1 MKSTNTNASEGQQR
15 AGPKPNSAVIIRKI
29 DETAEGDGSKVTN
42 KTNIELLTD
51 HQFSRAFEDSSKS
64 SYKTNLYQSVQTCL
78 KSKRGLGEPIIVKF
92 YAPLKV
98 KNPGDRIEYNYRT
111 LGDDVELIQSDQ
123 FKYCLKQCYKMAY
136 YISKLYQIEILRMQ
150 CEFLKDD
157 NKTIWF
163 TYAD

>member
-1 MKSTNTNASEGQQR
+1 MRKDDVLDNQGRGQ
-15 AGPKPNSAVIIRKI
+15 KY
-29 DETAEGDGSKVTN
+29 
-42 KTNIELLTD
+42 NIELLTD
-51 HQFSRAFEDSSKS
+51 HAFSKAFDDSSKS
-64 SYKTNLYQSVQTCL
+64 LQNTKLYQSVQTCL
-78 KSKRGLGEPIIVKF
+78 KSRIGIGEPIIVKF